1 MTAIS
6 AADAGAAATTIA
18 ARLTAAAKYF
28 FILVSPLYSDEVP
41 NYAYPT
47 IRTLACKPLVLPLW
61 RVICVEPDV
70 RNRMAT
76 PTCNSYARHRAL
88 FLIAGRRL
96 VVAVFISEPS
106 VDL

>member
-6 AADAGAAATTIA
+6 AADAGAAAMTIA

-28 FILVSPLYSDEVP
+28 FILVSPLSFRFKH
-41 NYAYPT
+41 PT
-47 IRTLACKPLVLPLW
+47 IRTLACKSLILPVW
-61 RVICVEPDV
+61 RVIRVEPDV

-76 PTCNSYARHRAL
+76 PKRISYARHRAL
-88 FLIAGRRL
+88 LLIAGRRL